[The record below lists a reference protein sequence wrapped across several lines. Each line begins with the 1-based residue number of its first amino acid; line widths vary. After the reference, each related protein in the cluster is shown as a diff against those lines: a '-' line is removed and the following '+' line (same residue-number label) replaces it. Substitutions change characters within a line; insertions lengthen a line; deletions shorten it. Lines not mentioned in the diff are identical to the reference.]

1 MNIQFNLK
9 SKSRQDT
16 KNISIK
22 KMGSANSCRTGRA
35 YRMLYRWLC
44 DSNESI
50 RSKGEDKKNEKL
62 RIIIAIS
69 ILVASIYLLSQIPIF
84 WGK

>member
-1 MNIQFNLK
+1 MNIEFDLK
-9 SKSRQDT
+9 STAMEDT

-44 DSNESI
+44 DSNKST
-50 RSKGEDKKNEKL
+50 RSKGEDKINEKL

-69 ILVASIYLLSQIPIF
+69 ILFGSIYLLSQIPIF
-84 WGK
+84 WAE